1 MWMASRVRKDDSVTL
16 AAAIAV
22 RYFYKLPS
30 FLSGHKGMIAVTCFV
45 GNVEILQYLGADDVK
60 DCVTETTLKE

>member
-1 MWMASRVRKDDSVTL
+1 MASRIRNDDSVTL

-30 FLSGHKGMIAVTCFV
+30 LLSGHKGKIAGTCFA
-45 GNVEILQYLGADDVK
+45 GNVEILQYHGADDVM
-60 DCVTETTLKE
+60 DYVAQTTLKG

>member
-1 MWMASRVRKDDSVTL
+1 MASRVRKDDSVTL
-16 AAAIAV
+16 AAVIAV

-30 FLSGHKGMIAVTCFV
+30 FLSGYKGKTVATCFA
-45 GNVEILQYLGADDVK
+45 GNVEILQYLGADDVM